1 MYIYIYCVVAKKN
14 HSAQA
19 NVKKRPCADF
29 LVRILVQIFL
39 EFHYADTFLKV
50 LVRVLVRALC
60 VPCAR
65 FLSPGA
71 LCKCTHPNLHKE
83 TGFPCAV
90 LVRNLFRYNFVSLQY
105 STY

>member
-1 MYIYIYCVVAKKN
+1 MEKN

-19 NVKKRPCADF
+19 NVKKRPCAAL
-29 LVRILVQIFL
+29 LVQILVQILL
-39 EFHYADTFLKV
+39 EFQNAGTCLKV

-65 FLSPGA
+65 FWNPGA

-90 LVRNLFRYNFVSLQY
+90 LVRICFRLNFV
-105 STY
+105 